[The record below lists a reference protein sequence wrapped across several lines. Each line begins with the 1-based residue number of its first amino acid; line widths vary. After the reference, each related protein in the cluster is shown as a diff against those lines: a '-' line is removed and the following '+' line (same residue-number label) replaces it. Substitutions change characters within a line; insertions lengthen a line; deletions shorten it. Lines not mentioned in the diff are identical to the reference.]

1 MVNKTLT
8 ILLLFTF
15 VFLSI
20 NLISAQQ
27 EDIRFY
33 HEIGTNLSIFE
44 KCRIDGALCDTI
56 FSCNLTI
63 LSPSQ
68 ELIKDNFPMIRETI
82 YYNGSLSELE
92 TTPNGIYEATV
103 DCTNTTSSGSNTF
116 FYQITPNGSQPMS
129 TTQGIIV
136 FLGILLI
143 VSIAVLS
150 SFLSYKLSNGFVSL
164 AFISFAVI
172 LMFFAFGMILNI
184 FELSFGTFST
194 IINNYSVLYITFI
207 GLLSVGVIGLI
218 IYLIVFALKLYWQ
231 SRGMIDEVDFP
242 G

>member
-1 MVNKTLT
+1 MVNKNLT

-20 NLISAQQ
+20 NIVSAQQ

-33 HEIGTNLSIFE
+33 HEIETNLSIFE
-44 KCRIDGALCDTI
+44 KCRINGAVCDST
-56 FSCNLTI
+56 FSCNLTV

-68 ELIKDNFPMIRETI
+68 ELVKDNIEMVRGPI
-82 YYNGSLSELE
+82 YFNDTLNTTQ

-116 FYQITPNGSQPMS
+116 FYEITPSGSQPMS
-129 TTQGIIV
+129 ITQGIIV

-143 VSIAVLS
+143 VAIAVLS

-218 IYLIVFALKLYWQ
+218 IYLTVFALKLYWE
-231 SRGMIDEVDFP
+231 SRGMIDEVGIP